1 MPSLKFG
8 QNLTNN
14 RRLKSP
20 LYRNCSLF
28 KIKKVHNMLINK
40 KMEFFCGLSIFFA
53 KIERGPGD
61 FGLLRQKYITYIM
74 PSGEFLKR

>member
-1 MPSLKFG
+1 
-8 QNLTNN
+8 
-14 RRLKSP
+14 
-20 LYRNCSLF
+20 
-28 KIKKVHNMLINK
+28 MLINK
-40 KMEFFCGLSIFFA
+40 KMEFFCALSIFFA